1 MYCIS
6 VTLYILGCDM
16 GEVGAMSSRR
26 RGVICYLQVIV
37 VPTLSIAGRY
47 DRDCGGGYGA
57 AGPER

>member
-26 RGVICYLQVIV
+26 RGVMNIIIEYSAN
-37 VPTLSIAGRY
+37 TL
-47 DRDCGGGYGA
+47 
-57 AGPER
+57 P